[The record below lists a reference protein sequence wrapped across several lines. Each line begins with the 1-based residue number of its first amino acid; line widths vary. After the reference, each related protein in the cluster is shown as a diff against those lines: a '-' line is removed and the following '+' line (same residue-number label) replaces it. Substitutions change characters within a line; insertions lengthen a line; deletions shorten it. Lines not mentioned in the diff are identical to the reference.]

1 MKIAQW
7 GVITCDTERPGDM
20 WVLPHCTVTPS
31 HYCHSSSVNNFQR
44 GLVTRLRLIRGKR
57 EINLISKWNIAD
69 QSLSLELLRKYD
81 SKIVFHQWQVFCF
94 FENTHSSTNYFPARF
109 ERDNLPGINTF
120 KKTKLIFAWFYY
132 LHLTLVGGMLGRGK
146 KGKHSTWQLKSSLKR
161 CKILLFCYQGRP

>member
-1 MKIAQW
+1 MVLW
-7 GVITCDTERPGDM
+7 RLLSGVWSHVTLRDPETCGYCHT
-20 WVLPHCTVTPS
+20 VTVTPS

-120 KKTKLIFAWFYY
+120 KKTKLIFVWFYY
-132 LHLTLVGGMLGRGK
+132 LHPTLVGGMLGRSK
-146 KGKHSTWQLKSSLKR
+146 KENTALGSWKVR
-161 CKILLFCYQGRP
+161 